1 MGNSIVSVRRLT
13 AAAFLLACTVEFAR
27 AETADFYRGKTI
39 SNIVGFGP
47 GGGYDLYAR
56 LVAKHLGAHI
66 PGNPGFVVRNMPGAG
81 SRVAGNFLSILRRRM
96 APLSGS

>member
-1 MGNSIVSVRRLT
+1 MGISTAPVGRLM
-13 AAAFLLACTVEFAR
+13 AATFLLAGMASFAG

-56 LVAKHLGAHI
+56 LLARGC
-66 PGNPGFVVRNMPGAG
+66 GRD
-81 SRVAGNFLSILRRRM
+81 
-96 APLSGS
+96 